1 MASLL
6 AFVALVA
13 AGCGGGGGGGGGSGP
28 TISLLLPENQT
39 ARYETHDR
47 PDFEKKVKELC
58 SNCKILYS
66 NAAGDATTQQNDADA
81 ALTQGAK
88 VLVLDPVDAASAAS
102 IVAKA
107 NAQNVPV
114 ISYDRLITKSDIAYY
129 VSFDNTRVGRLQ
141 GQSLSAKLK
150 SNGKPGGPII
160 MLNGDPADSNAAQFK
175 QGALSAFKANG
186 VKIAKQYDT
195 PGYTGSNAQ
204 NETQQAITALG
215 NNGFA
220 GVYGAN
226 DDIAGGAISAMKSAG
241 INPATRPT
249 TGQDAS
255 VSGIQRILTGEQY
268 MSVYKAVTK
277 EAQIAA
283 EIAVPL
289 ARGNKPPAGLVSA
302 SQNNGKKN
310 VPSVLL
316 TPVALTKGN
325 IESTVIKDHFW
336 TPAQI
341 CTAAFKAAC
350 QAAGIGTT
358 SAQPASVKVADSK
371 LGKILVD
378 AQGRTLYMFSKD
390 SGTTSACTGA
400 CAQAWPPLLGNGTP
414 TVGSGANAS
423 LIGTTGGSQVTY
435 NGHPL
440 YLFVK
445 DTKPGQVNGEG
456 VTAFGGS
463 WFAVSPAGNRVS
475 PPSKAGAG
483 SAPATKAAPAPA
495 PPPAPAPAPA
505 PKASPPPS
513 NNGIPQNGGG
523 DGDADNNG
531 GPSDGDGGV

>member
-1 MASLL
+1 MTSTVRRTPAISMRAPLRRVVAAVSLL

-13 AGCGGGGGGGGGSGP
+13 AGCGGGGGSGSSGP
-28 TISLLLPENQT
+28 TIALLLPENQT

-47 PDFEKKVKELC
+47 PDFEKRVKALC
-58 SNCKILYS
+58 SNCNVLYS
-66 NAAGDATTQQNDADA
+66 NAAGDATNQQNDADA

-88 VLVLDPVDAASAAS
+88 VLVLDPVDAASAGS

-114 ISYDRLITKSDIAYY
+114 ISYDRLITNSDIDYY

-150 SNGKPGGPII
+150 SDGKPNGPII

-175 QGALSAFKANG
+175 AGALSAFKANN
-186 VKIAKQYDT
+186 VQIAKQYDT
-195 PGYTGSNAQ
+195 PGYTGANAQ
-204 NETQQAITALG
+204 NEAQQAITALG

-220 GVYGAN
+220 GIYGAN

-241 INPATRPT
+241 ITPASRPT

-255 VSGIQRILTGEQY
+255 VAGIQRILTGEQY

-283 EIAVPL
+283 EIAVPV
-289 ARGNKPPAGLVSA
+289 AKGNKPPAGLVTTST
-302 SQNNGKKN
+302 NNGKKK

-316 TPVALTKGN
+316 TPVALTKSN

-358 SAQPASVKVADSK
+358 SAQPAAVKVANSS

-378 AQGRTLYMFSKD
+378 AQGHTLYLFTKD
-390 SGTTSACTGA
+390 SGTTSECTGM
-400 CAQAWPPLLGNGTP
+400 CATAWPPLMD
-414 TVGSGANAS
+414 A
-423 LIGTTGGSQVTY
+423 GGQQVTR

-440 YLFVK
+440 YRFVK
-445 DTKPGQVNGEG
+445 DTKPGDVNGEG
-456 VTAFGGS
+456 LTAFGGS

-475 PPSKAGAG
+475 PPAPKA
-483 SAPATKAAPAPA
+483 S
-495 PPPAPAPAPA
+495 PPAAQPAPAPA
-505 PKASPPPS
+505 PKASPPPAS
-513 NNGIPQNGGG
+513 NSIPQNGGG

-531 GPSDGDGGV
+531 GPDDGDGGV